1 MQNIKTYSDNA
12 ISILIGDRERI
23 LKSILRQLFEAIYK
37 EIKDKCIIGEYE
49 KKDINEFLN
58 WPDDY
63 DLNSTA
69 RYFVWSFFDHK
80 IVNKIIKTNRKFS
93 LRDLNSIVN
102 KPQFKNYPEDK
113 RRLVAQLECSKKLK
127 FSIRQISEVGS
138 ICEEIIR
145 IRNLSAH
152 NNGLENS
159 AQALILMSNISRLL
173 SLIPNQIR
181 ESTSGFNNFENFV
194 NHDFL
199 DSILSVIRPDIEDSI
214 EEAKIQSENLAEE
227 SGDVFNE
234 MLLNKVETMSNQLK
248 NLQEINNTL
257 SNNEA
262 TLKDILSL
270 VYSPR
275 PVIER
280 QWSFDN
286 ERRKDEDL
294 DKDRIERDLSIE
306 LEEDSFDGSSKDK
319 QSRKEFYDSLM
330 EFRVKIKKEM
340 NQEHSSFRNWHNLLQ
355 SNLVNTMIDN
365 KITTLDILK
374 ADKTFQHYYDSK
386 QMYGKLLAQYNVND
400 KKRAAVE
407 YFDIQLERYWPTIE
421 EMLKNYFDE

>member
-69 RYFVWSFFDHK
+69 RYFVWGFFDHK
-80 IVNKIIKTNRKFS
+80 IVNKIIKTKRKFS

-159 AQALILMSNISRLL
+159 VQALILMSNVSRLL
-173 SLIPNQIR
+173 SLVPNQIR

-234 MLLNKVETMSNQLK
+234 MLLNKVDTMSNQLK

-275 PVIER
+275 PVMER
-280 QWSFDN
+280 QWSFEN
-286 ERRKDEDL
+286 EKRKDEDL

-330 EFRVKIKKEM
+330 EYRIKIKKEM
-340 NQEHSSFRNWHNLLQ
+340 TAEHSSFRNWHNLLQ
-355 SNLVNTMIDN
+355 SNLANALIDN
-365 KITTLDILK
+365 KITTLNVLK

-400 KKRAAVE
+400 KKKAAVE
-407 YFDIQLERYWPTIE
+407 YFDIQLEKYWPTIE
-421 EMLKNYFDE
+421 LMLKEYFDE